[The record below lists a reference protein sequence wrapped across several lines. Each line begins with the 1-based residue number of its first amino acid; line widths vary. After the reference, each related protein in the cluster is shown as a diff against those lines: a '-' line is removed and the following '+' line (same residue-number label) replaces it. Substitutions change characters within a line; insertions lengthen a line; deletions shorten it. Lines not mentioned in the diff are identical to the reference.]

1 MGDLSIY
8 PGGSSIGPSD
18 DRPATAHAIGLDPL
32 WNLRMGNL
40 VRKNYRLQNPDST
53 SMRWVVGAQELES
66 QLLRELR
73 SENSCGMGSISWRSL
88 RTTMRKNMAELAMS
102 IVEQLI
108 GLPWSVRPIIKA
120 VVFENLQFA
129 RERPALP
136 PKADV
141 CSALALAVCH
151 PIICPVTF

>member
-1 MGDLSIY
+1 MVLISAIILINEQSIFKMKKH
-8 PGGSSIGPSD
+8 S
-18 DRPATAHAIGLDPL
+18 LDPL
-32 WNLRMGNL
+32 LIVFIYWPWQFPII
-40 VRKNYRLQNPDST
+40 KIWP
-53 SMRWVVGAQELES
+53 
-66 QLLRELR
+66 
-73 SENSCGMGSISWRSL
+73 
-88 RTTMRKNMAELAMS
+88 AELKLACKGNDQIIIHINIIPPSLNYSPRALCISPLS

-108 GLPWSVRPIIKA
+108 GLPWSVRPAIKA
-120 VVFENLQFA
+120 VVFENLKFA